1 MQNIK
6 EFLLNQY
13 KKETLRLI
21 TCGSVDDGKSSLIGR
36 LLHESQ
42 NVFEDQLKS
51 LEKDSK
57 KFGTRENEL
66 DFALLVDGLKAER
79 EQGITIDVAYR
90 FFETEHRRYI
100 VADTPGHEQY
110 TRNMATGASNAEL
123 AILLVDAQK
132 GILAQTRRHFRI
144 VTLMGIRNLVVAVN
158 KMDLIQYDDNVF
170 KKIDSDFRALV
181 LDKDLMQVQVIPIS
195 AVKGAN
201 ITENNQKISCYSGP
215 SLLEY
220 LDQVQIKNFSNDLK
234 VMNSQT
240 SSFRM
245 PVQRVIRTDESYR
258 GLSGRI
264 VSGSVSI
271 GDSVSILPSG
281 VQSRVLSVDFW
292 KNSLTNAYKNTS
304 ITLTLEDE
312 VDVSRGDVICGSHDP
327 PQIADQF
334 QVDLIWM
341 SKEPLITGRQY
352 LLRLHQQEVN
362 AQVTRIRF
370 KEEIETGKHLAAERL
385 EMNEIAQINLST
397 NQPIVFEPY
406 STNHVMGGFI
416 LIDKMNFDTVGAG
429 IIKFALRRSS
439 NIHWQELKVNK
450 IQRARQKMQI
460 PKCLWFTGLSGSGKS
475 TIASLLEN
483 KLHTEGIHTYLL
495 DGDNIRHGLNRDLGF
510 TNEDRVENMRRIS
523 EVAKLMVDAGLIVL
537 VSFISPFRAER
548 QMARELFDPNEFFE
562 IFVDTPLEECEK
574 RDTKG
579 LYAKARLGK
588 LKNFTGIDSAYEP
601 PESAEI
607 KLNTLTTKPELCVDI
622 IIEKI
627 LFFDKTS
634 L

>member
-1 MQNIK
+1 MQNIS
-6 EFLLNQY
+6 EFLANQY

-21 TCGSVDDGKSSLIGR
+21 TCGSVDDGKSTLIGR

-51 LEKDSK
+51 LEKDSE
-57 KFGTRENEL
+57 KFGTRANEL

-132 GILAQTRRHFRI
+132 GILTQTRRHYRI
-144 VTLMGIRNLVVAVN
+144 VTLMGIRNLVLAVN
-158 KMDLIQYDDNVF
+158 KMDLVQYEENVF
-170 KKIDSDFRALV
+170 QKIDSDFRALV
-181 LDKDLMQVQVIPIS
+181 LDNDLKQIQVIPIS
-195 AVKGAN
+195 AVQGVN
-201 ITENNQKISCYSGP
+201 ITENNQKISYYSGP

-220 LDQVQIKNFSNDLK
+220 LDQVQIKYTSNDLK

-245 PVQRVIRTDESYR
+245 PVQRVIRHDESYR
-258 GLSGRI
+258 GFSGRI
-264 VSGSVSI
+264 ASGSVSN
-271 GDSVSILPSG
+271 GDSVRILPSG
-281 VQSRVLSVDFW
+281 VKSRVRSVDFW
-292 KNSLTNAYKNTS
+292 KNSKNNASKSAS

-312 VDVSRGDVICGSHDP
+312 VDVSRGDVICGSNDP

-334 QVDLIWM
+334 QVELIWM
-341 SKEPLITGRQY
+341 SNEPLLPGRQY

-370 KEEIETGKHLAAERL
+370 KEEIGTGKHLAAERI

-397 NQPIVFEPY
+397 NQPVVFEQY
-406 STNHVMGGFI
+406 STNHVMGGLI

-429 IIKFALRRSS
+429 IIKFALRRAS
-439 NIHWQELKVNK
+439 NIHWQELQVDKM
-450 IQRARQKMQI
+450 QRAQQKMQS

-475 TIASLLEN
+475 TIASLLEK
-483 KLHTEGIHTYLL
+483 KLHKKGIHTYLL

-510 TNEDRVENMRRIS
+510 TNQDRVENMRRIS

-548 QMARELFDPNEFFE
+548 QMARELFDPSEFFE
-562 IFVDTPLEECEK
+562 IFVDTPLEECER

-588 LKNFTGIDSAYEP
+588 LKNFTGIDSAYETP
-601 PESAEI
+601 VSPDI
-607 KLNTLTTKPELCVDI
+607 KLITLTSKPEVCVDMI
-622 IIEKI
+622 LEKI
-627 LFFDKTS
+627 KFS
-634 L
+634 N

>member
-1 MQNIK
+1 MQNIS
-6 EFLLNQY
+6 EFLANQY

-21 TCGSVDDGKSSLIGR
+21 TCGSVDDGKSTLIGR

-51 LEKDSK
+51 LEKDSE
-57 KFGTRENEL
+57 KFGTRANEL

-132 GILAQTRRHFRI
+132 GILTQTRRHYRI
-144 VTLMGIRNLVVAVN
+144 VTLMGIRNLVLAVN
-158 KMDLIQYDDNVF
+158 KMDLVQYEENVF
-170 KKIDSDFRALV
+170 QKIDSDFRALV
-181 LDKDLMQVQVIPIS
+181 LDNDLKQIQVIPIS
-195 AVKGAN
+195 AVQGVN
-201 ITENNQKISCYSGP
+201 ITENNQKISYYSGP

-220 LDQVQIKNFSNDLK
+220 LDQVQIKYTSNDLK

-245 PVQRVIRTDESYR
+245 PVQRVIRHDELYR
-258 GLSGRI
+258 GFSGRI
-264 VSGSVSI
+264 ASGSVSN
-271 GDSVSILPSG
+271 GDSVRILPSG
-281 VQSRVLSVDFW
+281 VKSRVRSVDFW
-292 KNSLTNAYKNTS
+292 KNSKNNASKSAS

-312 VDVSRGDVICGSHDP
+312 VDVSRGDVICGSNDP

-334 QVDLIWM
+334 QVELIWM
-341 SKEPLITGRQY
+341 SNEPLLPGRQY

-370 KEEIETGKHLAAERL
+370 KEEIGTGKHLAAERI

-397 NQPIVFEPY
+397 NQPVVFEQY
-406 STNHVMGGFI
+406 STNHVMGGLI

-429 IIKFALRRSS
+429 IIKFALRRAS
-439 NIHWQELKVNK
+439 NIHWQELQVDKM
-450 IQRARQKMQI
+450 QRAQQKMQS

-475 TIASLLEN
+475 TIASLLEK
-483 KLHTEGIHTYLL
+483 KLHKKGIHTYLL

-510 TNEDRVENMRRIS
+510 TNQDRVENMRRIS

-548 QMARELFDPNEFFE
+548 QMARELFDPSEFFE
-562 IFVDTPLEECEK
+562 IFVDTPLEECER

-588 LKNFTGIDSAYEP
+588 LKNFTGIDSAYETP
-601 PESAEI
+601 VSPDI
-607 KLNTLTTKPELCVDI
+607 KLITLTSKPEVCVDMI
-622 IIEKI
+622 LEKI
-627 LFFDKTS
+627 KFS
-634 L
+634 N

>member
-1 MQNIK
+1 MKNIS

-13 KKETLRLI
+13 QKKTLRLI
-21 TCGSVDDGKSSLIGR
+21 TCGSVDDGKSTLIGR

-51 LEKDSK
+51 LEEDSE
-57 KFGTRENEL
+57 KFGTQKNEL
-66 DFALLVDGLKAER
+66 DFSLLVDGLKAER

-110 TRNMATGASNAEL
+110 TRNMATAASNAEL

-132 GILAQTRRHFRI
+132 GILAQTRRHYRI
-144 VTLMGIRNLVVAVN
+144 VTLMGIRNLVIAVN
-158 KMDLIQYDDNVF
+158 KMDLVQYKEDVF
-170 KKIDSDFRALV
+170 QKIDSDFRNLV
-181 LDKDLMQVQVIPIS
+181 LDHDLNQIQVIPIS
-195 AVKGAN
+195 ATKGVN
-201 ITENNQKISCYSGP
+201 ITENDQTISFYSGP

-220 LDQVQIKNFSNDLK
+220 LDQLQIRNSSNNLK
-234 VMNSQT
+234 VPSSQE

-245 PVQRVIRTDESYR
+245 PVQRVIRPDESYR
-258 GLSGRI
+258 GFSGRI
-264 VSGSVSI
+264 ASGSVSN
-271 GDSVSILPSG
+271 GDLVKILPSG
-281 VQSRVLSVDFW
+281 VQSRVRSVDLW
-292 KNSLTNAYKNTS
+292 KNSISNASKNTS

-312 VDVSRGDVICGSHDP
+312 VDVSRGDVICACDDSP
-327 PQIADQF
+327 EIADQF

-341 SKEPLITGRQY
+341 SKEPLIPGRQY

-370 KEEIETGKHLAAERL
+370 KEEIETGKHLAAETL

-397 NQPIVFEPY
+397 NRPVVFEPY
-406 STNHVMGGFI
+406 SSNRLMGGYI
-416 LIDKMNFDTVGAG
+416 LIDKMNFDTVGTG

-439 NIHWQELKVNK
+439 NIHWQKLQVNK
-450 IQRARQKMQI
+450 VQRAKQKMQT

-475 TIASLLEN
+475 TIASLVEK
-483 KLHTEGIHTYLL
+483 KLHADGIHTYLL

-523 EVAKLMVDAGLIVL
+523 EVARLMVDAGLIVL

-548 QMARELFDPNEFFE
+548 QMVRELFDPSEFLE
-562 IFVDTPLEECEK
+562 IFVDTPLEECER

-579 LYAKARLGK
+579 LYAKARSGK

-607 KLNTLTTKPELCVDI
+607 KLNTITSKPEKCVDMI
-622 IIEKI
+622 LEKI
-627 LFFDKTS
+627 NIF
-634 L
+634 